1 MSETGGNQFPLAKL
15 IEKQKIKKKKI
26 SGAFPLRGTDTNPC
40 AIWNWIAVIHRSYMI
55 TNLPGVL
62 LLEHEATGAVGH
74 CTFYF

>member
-1 MSETGGNQFPLAKL
+1 MSEAGGNGFLWRSLLKS
-15 IEKQKIKKKKI
+15 KKKKI

-40 AIWNWIAVIHRSYMI
+40 AIWDWIAVIHYYRSYTL

-62 LLEHEATGAVGH
+62 LLEHEATGGVGR